1 MFVLFLFVLGDAQ
14 RADNQLRLLCSG
26 WSFQRL
32 CMYSYANSQNSVSE
46 GYVIVRKLP
55 WIIGYCFILINE
67 IIKANLTMI
76 HYLLSPQILPEPAL
90 VRFHTDLKTRTA
102 QVLLANSI
110 TLTPGTIT
118 VEMKDGEYLI
128 HCYDKTM
135 GEGLDSSVFVSM
147 LKKLEE

>member
-1 MFVLFLFVLGDAQ
+1 MFVLFFLFWVMLNGRITVEITLFGLVISA
-14 RADNQLRLLCSG
+14 AMYVFVCKFTEF
-26 WSFQRL
+26 SFRKD
-32 CMYSYANSQNSVSE
+32 MW
-46 GYVIVRKLP
+46 IVRKLP

-147 LKKLEE
+147 LKKMEE

>member
-1 MFVLFLFVLGDAQ
+1 MFVLFFLFWVMLNGRITVEITLFGLVISA
-14 RADNQLRLLCSG
+14 AMYVFVCKFTEF
-26 WSFQRL
+26 SFRKD
-32 CMYSYANSQNSVSE
+32 MW
-46 GYVIVRKLP
+46 IVRKLP

-110 TLTPGTIT
+110 TLTDR
-118 VEMKDGEYLI
+118 K
-128 HCYDKTM
+128 
-135 GEGLDSSVFVSM
+135 SVV
-147 LKKLEE
+147 

>member
-1 MFVLFLFVLGDAQ
+1 MFVLFFLFWVMLNGRITVEIAIFGLVIS
-14 RADNQLRLLCSG
+14 AAMYVFVCKFTG
-26 WSFQRL
+26 FSFKKDML
-32 CMYSYANSQNSVSE
+32 
-46 GYVIVRKLP
+46 ILKKLP
-55 WIIGYCFILINE
+55 LIAAYCLVLVNE
-67 IIKANLTMI
+67 IVKANLTMI

-90 VRFHTDLKTRTA
+90 VRFRTDLKTHTA

-147 LKKLEE
+147 LKKLEG

>member
-1 MFVLFLFVLGDAQ
+1 MFVLFFLFWVMLNGRITVEITLFGLVISA
-14 RADNQLRLLCSG
+14 AMYVFVCKFTEF
-26 WSFQRL
+26 SFRKD
-32 CMYSYANSQNSVSE
+32 MW
-46 GYVIVRKLP
+46 IVRKLP
-55 WIIGYCFILINE
+55 WI
-67 IIKANLTMI
+67 MI